1 MNYTGEL
8 QMKPEKESKKILDIT
23 LARVKMIEYNVPEEH
38 QNIKFDKNPAK
49 LFPLVL
55 GLLGDYTY
63 TANQEN
69 TTKEKLEELSKNL
82 RFSSRFF
89 DAYLQ
94 SNLDNTTDMYLIL
107 LGSATYYLCSL
118 PGHSTVLIKKIKE
131 KQLSLEAQGLENLLL
146 WLLRSD
152 VTIEYNENDN
162 SFIHLIE
169 RTFYKF
175 ITEGENEND
184 ITNIINVFRNSIYS
198 NGSARCLLFADII
211 SAIIKYKINNSCW
224 KVLPIYSGIDIDNWK
239 NIIQK
244 KGFIKEFWPAQ
255 HLIGEKGILKG
266 KSAIMRM
273 PTSAGKTKANEIII
287 RSAFLGKR
295 TSLVVIVAPFRA
307 LCHEIYND
315 LYRAFRY
322 ENNINV
328 FEIYDVLQLDIPTN
342 QLSENN
348 KIIILTPEKL
358 FYILSHDKETVAL
371 SGLFIFDEGHQFDNG
386 SRGITYELLL
396 TNLLLLIQPNSQKI
410 LISAVI
416 SNVEEISNWLIG
428 ENNIVS
434 GKNIIS
440 TFRTIGFVSW
450 MYEYGQIYYIKE
462 DNSEEIDFFV
472 PRVIEQKQLN
482 LFSKERTPRLFPEK
496 SDGQAIALYLG
507 LKLVPNGSI
516 AIFCGRKYSVTKICE
531 MLIDI
536 VARGFSLNIPNL
548 IPDVEEIAQLAELY
562 VRNLGSDSLATKS
575 AKLGVFTHHNN
586 IPHGIKVAVEYAM
599 HESLISFIIC
609 TSTLAQGVNL
619 PIRYLIIS
627 SFNQAGEYIKTRD
640 FHNLIGRAGRAG
652 MHTEGSIIFSEP
664 KIFDQRWYWQKVQE
678 LLNPEKS
685 EPCLSKLFALF
696 EPFTGI
702 NEEKLINQDI
712 LGFVKSYLDKPDSIL
727 TFLEKQFHE
736 TNQTE
741 FFDNEI
747 IEKQIINKIKLI
759 SAIENFMLSNWDEL
773 EKIKDEN
780 GFSNIVQKTF
790 GYSLA
795 DEEMR
800 TQLTELFNIIENNIR
815 IKIVEPEKRIK
826 YGKTQYGINDA
837 IYIEKWV
844 NSNISIL
851 QSAITEE
858 NLLDIIFDI
867 MKEKYL
873 DKLKLTNSGNLKTV
887 IINWIS
893 GISYD
898 KMMDIFS
905 ENEIKIKW
913 GERLRK
919 INIDKV
925 VDICDNVFAYNGCIL
940 LNAIYEF
947 VVDDIDKNQKL
958 VLLLQKL
965 QRRLKYGLPDE
976 TSTIIY
982 ELGFSDRVIAQDI
995 KQTLNIFG
1003 NDKLEIIYNIKI
1015 KSNSAMALISKF
1027 PAYYRMKMNNLLN

>member
-1 MNYTGEL
+1 
-8 QMKPEKESKKILDIT
+8 MKPEKESKKILDVT

-49 LFPLVL
+49 LFPLVI
-55 GLLGDYTY
+55 GLLGDYTHI
-63 TANQEN
+63 ASQEN
-69 TTKEKLEELSKNL
+69 IKKEELEKLKNAL

-94 SNLDNTTDMYLIL
+94 SNLDNTTDIYLIL
-107 LGSATYYLCSL
+107 LGSATYYLCGL

-146 WLLRSD
+146 WLLKSD
-152 VTIEYNENDN
+152 ITIEYNENDN
-162 SFIHLIE
+162 SFIHLIAE
-169 RTFYKF
+169 TFYKF
-175 ITEGENEND
+175 ITNGENEND
-184 ITNIINVFRNSIYS
+184 ITNILNGFRNDIYS

-224 KVLPIYSGIDIDNWK
+224 KVLSIYSGIDIDNWK
-239 NIIQK
+239 NIIK
-244 KGFIKEFWPAQ
+244 KEGFIKKFWPAQ

-266 KSAIMRM
+266 KSAIIRM

-295 TSLVVIVAPFRA
+295 TSLVIIVAPFRA

-315 LYRAFRY
+315 LYRAFKY
-322 ENNINV
+322 ETNISV

-396 TNLLLLIQPNSQKI
+396 TNLLMLIQPNSQKI

-416 SNVEEISNWLIG
+416 SNVDEISNWLIG
-428 ENNIVS
+428 EKNIVS
-434 GKNIIS
+434 GINFIS

-450 MYEYGQIYYIKE
+450 MYEYGQIYYVKE

-482 LFSKERTPRLFPEK
+482 LLGRERSQQFFPER

-516 AIFCGRKYSVTKICE
+516 AIFCGRKISVSKICKK
-531 MLIDI
+531 LIDI
-536 VARGFSLNIPNL
+536 VQRGFSLNIPNL
-548 IPDVEEIAQLAELY
+548 IPDVNEIERLAELY
-562 VRNLGSDSLATKS
+562 LMNLGGGSTAAKS
-575 AKLGVFTHHNN
+575 AKLGIFSHHNN
-586 IPHGIKVAVEYAM
+586 IPHGIKIAVEYAM
-599 HESLISFIIC
+599 HESLISFVIC

-678 LLNPEKS
+678 LLKPEKS
-685 EPCLSKLFALF
+685 EPCLSELFNIF

-702 NEEKLINQDI
+702 NEEILINQDI

-727 TFLEKQFHE
+727 SFLEKQFLE

-741 FFDNEI
+741 FYDNEI
-747 IEKQIINKIKLI
+747 IEKQIFDKIKLI

-795 DEEMR
+795 DDEMR
-800 TQLTELFNIIENNIR
+800 TQLTELFNIIEDNIR
-815 IKIVEPEKRIK
+815 TKITEPEKRKK

-844 NSNISIL
+844 NTNNSIL
-851 QSAITEE
+851 QSAITED
-858 NLLDIIFDI
+858 NILDIIFDV
-867 MKEKYL
+867 MKEKIFN
-873 DKLKLTNSGNLKTV
+873 KLKLTNPDNLKMV
-887 IINWIS
+887 IVKWIS
-893 GISYD
+893 GISYN
-898 KMMDIFS
+898 KIMDIFS

-913 GERLRK
+913 GERLRN
-919 INIDKV
+919 IDIDKV
-925 VDICDNVFAYNGCIL
+925 VDICDNIFAYNGCIL

-947 VVDDIDKNQKL
+947 IADDIDMNQEL
-958 VLLLQKL
+958 ILLLQKL

-976 TSTIIY
+976 TSIIIY
-982 ELGFSDRVIAQDI
+982 ELGFSDRIIAQDI
-995 KQTLNIFG
+995 KKSLNIFG

-1015 KSNSAMALISKF
+1015 KKDSAMVLISKY
-1027 PAYYRMKMNNLLN
+1027 PAYYQMKMNNLLN